1 MLHAAA
7 AAAAQY
13 TGTQIPSWLTSRL
26 RRRLHSRAGHTGQ
39 GGGRGED
46 EVGGDWVG
54 EERGLGM
61 IAVCSDAVSS
71 CDLQEC
77 HMIRSTAQ
85 MHSVPTHALTV
96 HVCTH
101 KE

>member
-1 MLHAAA
+1 MRM
-7 AAAAQY
+7 
-13 TGTQIPSWLTSRL
+13 RL
-26 RRRLHSRAGHTGQ
+26 GKIG
-39 GGGRGED
+39 
-46 EVGGDWVG
+46 WG

-61 IAVCSDAVSS
+61 TAVCSDAVSS
-71 CDLQEC
+71 CDLQER

-85 MHSVPTHALTV
+85 MHSVHTHALTV